1 MLRYFDLHIYQRK
14 IIPKY
19 ISVNMHI
26 ISYKSIKEDTTN
38 MDTQN
43 LEKYINKCIADAC
56 TSTSK
61 KNDVRYQYRIIGNHL
76 LFAIKSRYQ
85 DVKIRVEFRL
95 LNNLQ
100 KNFGLDFNL
109 VYPDP
114 LHESSDCFEVAKFD
128 LYPDGIDPNHSID
141 VWTVFGK
148 KYTIRAFAG
157 IRPYEEEALV
167 HLNKLGEHG
176 YDYMADDTISAW
188 EKFKAA
194 YEAAYGMTPM
204 QGYKAVEKELMFA

>member
-1 MLRYFDLHIYQRK
+1 M
-14 IIPKY
+14 
-19 ISVNMHI
+19 
-26 ISYKSIKEDTTN
+26 
-38 MDTQN
+38 
-43 LEKYINKCIADAC
+43 
-56 TSTSK
+56 
-61 KNDVRYQYRIIGNHL
+61 
-76 LFAIKSRYQ
+76 
-85 DVKIRVEFRL
+85 
-95 LNNLQ
+95 
-100 KNFGLDFNL
+100 
-109 VYPDP
+109 
-114 LHESSDCFEVAKFD
+114 
-128 LYPDGIDPNHSID
+128 
-141 VWTVFGK
+141 WTVFGK